1 MVKPKPAISLLI
13 PYSNG
18 RHASQLFQDS
28 TRVMKLD
35 SNESSVPP
43 SPRVTAALTEF
54 IQNSPLNWYPD
65 IESEVL
71 RAKLSHYTGLPISQ
85 IQTFNGSDNAL
96 EVLCKTYLSP
106 DDQVVIPIPTY
117 DHFRVYAESC
127 DTTIIHVLNKKNPF
141 TISYDQLKKSIN
153 PKVKMVYLV
162 HPNNPTGFLF
172 ERKKLAAL
180 LDFFPETLFIVDEAY
195 FEFTQNTMASLVTHH
210 DNLVVTRSFSKAFG
224 LAGLRCGYILTQEIN
239 LEAINKVRIGKN
251 VNTLAQVAAAA
262 ALEDFE
268 YVTRY
273 TTEVKT
279 TREWLADKM
288 RSVGLSI
295 VETPANYILVELNDP
310 EKVLQLLEN
319 QKIFVRNR
327 SNMVGLDGFV
337 RITIG
342 HQHLMERFWK
352 VFQSLPR
359 EILFSTHKK
368 QKMQA

>member
-1 MVKPKPAISLLI
+1 LC
-13 PYSNG
+13 
-18 RHASQLFQDS
+18 
-28 TRVMKLD
+28 
-35 SNESSVPP
+35 
-43 SPRVTAALTEF
+43 
-54 IQNSPLNWYPD
+54 
-65 IESEVL
+65 
-71 RAKLSHYTGLPISQ
+71 ISQ

-127 DTTIIHVLNKKNPF
+127 DATIVNVLNKKNPRA
-141 TISYDQLKKSIN
+141 ISYDQLKKSIN
-153 PKVKMVYLV
+153 SKVKMVYLV

-172 ERKKLAAL
+172 EKEKLETL
-180 LDFFPETLFIVDEAY
+180 LNFFPETLFIVDEAY
-195 FEFTQNTMASLVTHH
+195 FEFTQNTMAPLVTHH

-224 LAGLRCGYILTQEIN
+224 LAGLRCGYILTQEVN

-251 VNTLAQVAAAA
+251 VNTLAQVAAST
-262 ALEDFE
+262 ALEDLE

-273 TTEVKT
+273 ITEVKT
-279 TREWLADKM
+279 TKEWLVNKIFSMDF
-288 RSVGLSI
+288 SV
-295 VETPANYILVELNDP
+295 VDTPANYILVELGDP
-310 EKVLQLLEN
+310 EKVLAFLEN

-359 EILFSTHKK
+359 EILFSTQKK
-368 QKMQA
+368 QKIRA